1 MREDP
6 LIHKFPLS
14 LDLNTTEKV
23 ESELLTQLFL
33 GCLYWR
39 TCVTSEILEEPRYG
53 HLTFFSF
60 VS

>member
-14 LDLNTTEKV
+14 LDL

-39 TCVTSEILEEPRYG
+39 TCVTSEIPRN
-53 HLTFFSF
+53 HVT
-60 VS
+60 VI